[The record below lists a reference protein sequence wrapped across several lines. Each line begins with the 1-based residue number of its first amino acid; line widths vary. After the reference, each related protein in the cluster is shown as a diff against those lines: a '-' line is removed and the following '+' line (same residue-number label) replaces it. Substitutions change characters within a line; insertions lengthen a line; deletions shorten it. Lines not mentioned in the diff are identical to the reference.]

1 MQKEPRNKDDRT
13 ALSFYFLLYYKER
26 CLRVLGYGLYVL
38 LELST
43 VFGDSSPN
51 HYFTV
56 WNLRPTKA
64 GSVPEVGMWWVRG
77 TQG

>member
-51 HYFTV
+51 HLFY
-56 WNLRPTKA
+56 
-64 GSVPEVGMWWVRG
+64 SVEPEAHKSRVCA
-77 TQG
+77 